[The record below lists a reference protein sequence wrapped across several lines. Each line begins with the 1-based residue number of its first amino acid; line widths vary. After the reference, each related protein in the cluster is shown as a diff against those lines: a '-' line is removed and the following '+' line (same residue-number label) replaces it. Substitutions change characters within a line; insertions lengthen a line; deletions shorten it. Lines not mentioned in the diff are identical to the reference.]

1 VSARPTELTDSLHD
15 YLLKQGFREP
25 DLLVRLRDET
35 AKKKW
40 ALMQISPEQGALMA
54 LLTEIMGVKN
64 YLEVGVFTGYS
75 ALAVGLAMPADGHI
89 TALDKSAEWTDIARR
104 YWREGGID
112 ARMDLRLGD
121 ACDSLRQLVEE
132 GKSGSYDF
140 AFIDAAKADYDT
152 YYELCLDLVRPGGL
166 IGIDNTFYMGDVAD
180 PAKRGTSGDV
190 VDALNSK
197 IKGDER
203 VSIAM
208 VPIGDGLTLC
218 RKRA

>member
-208 VPIGDGLTLC
+208 VPIGEIG
-218 RKRA
+218 RAHV